1 MATIGTFTKSKTGFT
16 GTIATLALKADVAI
30 TATKATGDKEPD
42 YRVTIGDVELG
53 AGWTHEAKNGNE
65 YVRVKLDDPMFAAPV
80 FANLVKRD
88 DGYELLWSRN
98 ERKSRD

>member
-1 MATIGTFTKSKTGFT
+1 MATIGTFTKNKSGYT
-16 GTIATLALKADVAI
+16 GTIETLALKAQIVL
-30 TATKATGDKEPD
+30 TAVKANGDKEPN
-42 YRVTIGDVELG
+42 YRVTAGDVELG

-65 YVRVKLDDPMFAAPV
+65 YIRVKLDDPMFAAPI

-98 ERKSRD
+98 ERKSRN